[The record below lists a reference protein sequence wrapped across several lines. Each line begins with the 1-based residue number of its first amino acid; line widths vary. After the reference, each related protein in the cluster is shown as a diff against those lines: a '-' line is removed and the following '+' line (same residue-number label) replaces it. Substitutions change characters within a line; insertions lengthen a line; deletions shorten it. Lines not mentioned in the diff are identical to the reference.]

1 MGPNKKQQR
10 AKLSNIMC
18 LFFSSLGVVIFWV
31 GFKVARPSLS
41 ALKQKILRRRI
52 KSTLPQFT
60 RPAPHLLQNHATV
73 PQVDAYINSTT
84 GLGSMKYTESESCK
98 KFLTCEI
105 HFPFLDMDDL
115 AASTNTLENLRTNGN
130 ANQRTDYAVLTRKG
144 FKALVT
150 NVNSNQDRAFVL
162 APLELTEESAIPVGP
177 DDFLIGLFDGH
188 GSKGHGTSHFAA
200 MELPP
205 LVFRNMQRRRKFIHS
220 RKSTDG
226 ITAAIKDAFISLDD
240 NIPFLETSGSTGIL
254 ILRIGTSLFMASTGD
269 SQAFLIKAELSTGA
283 SSNGS
288 SPKLTIVQSTTPHK
302 PDQPMESARI
312 RSAGGQVL
320 PKVTEDTSSRVII
333 PVEEGMT
340 LALAMSRSLGDP
352 EGKKANVII
361 ADPTVDVIDL
371 YELQQQKE
379 QQQQQQEGDA
389 YDEKYFII
397 VASDGLL
404 DKIRPLDVAERIA
417 KSFYLETPP
426 HPLLACHELIERASK
441 LWMTGEMGYR
451 DDISIAVKMVDL

>member
-18 LFFSSLGVVIFWV
+18 LFFSSLGVVVFWV

-41 ALKQKILRRRI
+41 ALKQRVLRRRT

-84 GLGSMKYTESESCK
+84 GLGSMKYTESDSCK
-98 KFLTCEI
+98 KYSTCEI

-115 AASTNTLENLRTNGN
+115 SAGTNTLQDLRTGN

-150 NVNSNQDRAFVL
+150 NVNSNQDRAFIL
-162 APLELTEESAIPVGP
+162 APLELTEESGIPVGP

-188 GSKGHGTSHFAA
+188 GSTGHGTSHFAA
-200 MELPP
+200 MELAP
-205 LVFRNMQRRRKFIHS
+205 LVLRNIQRRRKFIHA
-220 RKSTDG
+220 RQSTDG
-226 ITAAIKDAFISLDD
+226 VKAAIKDAFLSLDE
-240 NIPFLETSGSTGIL
+240 NIPFLDASGSTGIL
-254 ILRIGTSLFMASTGD
+254 ILRVGTALFMASTGD
-269 SQAFLIKAELSTGA
+269 SQAFLFKAELATGE
-283 SSNGS
+283 SSS
-288 SPKLTIVQSTTPHK
+288 LPPKITIVQSTTPHK
-302 PDQPMESARI
+302 PDQPMESVRI
-312 RSAGGQVL
+312 RSAGGQVMA
-320 PKVTEDTSSRVII
+320 KVTADTSSRVII
-333 PVEEGMT
+333 PIQEGVT

-361 ADPTVDVIDL
+361 ADPTVDVVDL
-371 YELQQQKE
+371 YELQKQKE
-379 QQQQQQEGDA
+379 QQQQEGDA
-389 YDEKYFII
+389 VDEKYFII

-404 DKIRPLDVAERIA
+404 DKISPLEVADRIA
-417 KSFYLETPP
+417 KSFYLDTPP
-426 HPLLACHELIERASK
+426 HPLLACHELIERASQ
-441 LWMTGEMGYR
+441 LWMTGDTIGYR